1 MIYEKQTSRMRINMS
16 CRSGS
21 IKSRSRENLTIPT
34 TNPPIYTKNKSCP
47 CDLCP
52 GSEFCLAPV
61 RCNTVPHPQFQEYC
75 PSTLSLRACSTQGIK
90 IVEEILLWKSL
101 TLRSDNNTQ
110 RVNTIGVRDARKIQ
124 NISRRW
130 EQQLTHGYHNYHPY
144 IPPLNCEYYFVRV
157 YVISIHFYS
166 THINNVEA

>member
-110 RVNTIGVRDARKIQ
+110 RVNTDRSERCEEDTKHKQTLRTTTHTWVPQLSSIYTSSELWILFCSVVCHLYSFLFDA
-124 NISRRW
+124 
-130 EQQLTHGYHNYHPY
+130 Y
-144 IPPLNCEYYFVRV
+144 
-157 YVISIHFYS
+157 
-166 THINNVEA
+166 